1 MADAARGIIQ
11 RKHQHVSV
19 NIDAVKLS
27 DHAAF
32 GNGSGIM

>member
-1 MADAARGIIQ
+1 MADAACGIIQ
-11 RKHQHVSV
+11 QQHKHIPVK
-19 NIDAVKLS
+19 IDAVKLS